1 MNKPFD
7 MRVLELLREGYGVED
22 VALKLKCDPEM
33 VRRAVK
39 RLREKDMIR
48 KMYEVRP

>member
-1 MNKPFD
+1 MGNFD

-22 VALKLKCDPEM
+22 IAVKFVCDPEL
-33 VRRAVK
+33 VRRAIQ

-48 KMYEVRP
+48 KMYEVKP